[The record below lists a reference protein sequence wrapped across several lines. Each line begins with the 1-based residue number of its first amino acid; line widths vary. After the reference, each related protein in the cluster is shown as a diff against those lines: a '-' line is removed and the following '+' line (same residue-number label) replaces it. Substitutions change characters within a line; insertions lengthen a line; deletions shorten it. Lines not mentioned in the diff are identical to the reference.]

1 MQTLSPSGEAH
12 KGEAMSE
19 SRGQAEPSMEEILAS
34 IRRIISRES
43 EEVRDS
49 AAPAA
54 TSQAPPRDGDVL
66 LLTEMVAD
74 DGSVVSLADVRAA
87 AGRGPTGAPVVAVPQ
102 ADAGG
107 SYAPVVPFGAPEGG
121 AAGAGGEAVPKR
133 STPVDQEVEKPSV
146 TSETEKKEGLV
157 SRESRAAAA
166 AAFSELTRQV
176 AREREASLDGGRTV
190 EELVREALQ
199 PMLKNW
205 LDTHLPTMV
214 ERVVRQEIQRVVR
227 QAEDI
232 G

>member
-1 MQTLSPSGEAH
+1 
-12 KGEAMSE
+12 MSE
-19 SRGQAEPSMEEILAS
+19 PRGQAEPSMEEILAS
-34 IRRIISRES
+34 IRRIISQETQ
-43 EEVRDS
+43 EARDGGS
-49 AAPAA
+49 DRKPGAPATPA
-54 TSQAPPRDGDVL
+54 AASHPPPGNGDVL
-66 LLTEMVAD
+66 LLTEMVAA
-74 DGSVVSLADVRAA
+74 DGSVVSLADARAA
-87 AGRGPTGAPVVAVPQ
+87 AGRGPVAAPE
-102 ADAGG
+102 AGG
-107 SYAPVVPFGAPEGG
+107 GASASPVVPFGAPE
-121 AAGAGGEAVPKR
+121 AAGAAAGGGAVSER
-133 STPVDQEVEKPSV
+133 NTPDDQEVERPSV

-176 AREREASLDGGRTV
+176 AREREAPVDGGRTV

-214 ERVVRQEIQRVVR
+214 ERVVRQEIQRVAR